1 MNRTTWLQDRRM
13 AKFCDVLSRWTR
25 RELSA
30 LDASQILG
38 CSERQFRRYRR
49 RYEEE
54 GLTALFDKR
63 LGRASAR
70 RVPADKLMWM
80 LNEYRTRYTGWNVK
94 HFHEHLQRQH
104 SFRWSYTWVKTQLH
118 TAGLVDRNT
127 RRGVH
132 RRKRPRKPCE
142 GMMLHQDASRFAWL
156 ENGPELDLVVTM
168 DDATSKIY
176 SAFLVEEEGTAS
188 TFHALLEVFTTH
200 GLPSSLYTDRGSH
213 YFLTPNAGEPVDK
226 GRLTQVGRALLQLG
240 IEHIAAYS
248 PEARG
253 RSERTFGTLQ
263 GRLPKELRLFGITEI
278 AQANQYI
285 REIYLPLHNDLFA
298 RAAQIPQESGFV
310 KVRDPDALADI
321 LCVQQ
326 HRVVARDNTVSYE
339 GRCLQLPQSPARPHY
354 VKANV
359 RVHEYPDGTLA
370 VYHGPRR
377 LAGYTAEG
385 HEILDVPNARSMA
398 PCLPPSRRGLQMP
411 ELVAQPQRRPALT
424 ASAHGA
430 QGALQVGTKKRS
442 RGRTKKRTGRA
453 ENTVPV
459 AA

>member
-13 AKFCDVLSRWTR
+13 AKFCDVLSRWTH

-49 RYEEE
+49 RYDEE
-54 GLTALFDKR
+54 GLAGLVDRR
-63 LGRASAR
+63 LGQASAR
-70 RVPADKLMWM
+70 RAPIDKVVWM

-118 TAGLVDRNT
+118 TAGLVERNK

-142 GMMLHQDASRFAWL
+142 GMMLHQDASGFGWL

-188 TFHALLEVFTTH
+188 TLRALVQVFTEQ

-213 YFLTPNAGEPVDK
+213 YFLTPNAGEAVDK
-226 GRLTQVGRALLQLG
+226 ERLTQVGRALARLG
-240 IEHIAAYS
+240 IEHIPAYS

-253 RSERTFGTLQ
+253 RSERAFGTLQ
-263 GRLPKELRLFGITEI
+263 GRLPKELSLFGITDIEE
-278 AQANQYI
+278 ANRYI
-285 REIYLPLHNDLFA
+285 REIYIPMHNGLFA
-298 RAAQIPQESGFV
+298 VAPQVDESAFV
-310 KVRDPDALADI
+310 PMGDPTSLVDI

-326 HRVVARDNTVSYE
+326 NRVVGRDNTVSYE
-339 GRCLQLPQSPARPHY
+339 GRVLQLPSSPGRAHY

-370 VYHGPRR
+370 VFHGPRC
-377 LAGYTAEG
+377 LARYDGEG
-385 HEILDVPNARSMA
+385 GELPDVPTTAGVT
-398 PCLPPSRRGLQMP
+398 PCLPPSRRGLAMG
-411 ELVAQPQRRPALT
+411 EVVAEAERRPALT
-424 ASAHGA
+424 ASAHGVLSP
-430 QGALQVGTKKRS
+430 GQVGTKKRS
-442 RGRTKKRTGRA
+442 RGRTKKLSRT
-453 ENTVPV
+453 EVMPE